1 VTTTGGGERRQT
13 PLAREL
19 AREIAATGSISI
31 HGYMERCLCDPQ
43 HGYYTTRSGIGQD
56 GDFTTAPEISQV
68 FGELIGLWCAVVWQ
82 QMGAP
87 ARVNLVEL
95 GPGRGALIADALRAA
110 RILPGFLDA
119 IDLHL
124 CEINPAFRDLQADK
138 LKKLDPPIEANWHD
152 AWPSHR
158 SQPTIVIAN
167 EFLDTVPGSQWTQDP
182 VGEWQEIRIGLDDKG
197 SLAFIQEHGQP
208 PFHDDP
214 ALPPL
219 PEIGAVFT
227 HTNFKKLAGQLSVQS
242 VDAPLA
248 ALFIDYGHT
257 STAWGDTLQA
267 VRGHQIE
274 EPLCSPGE
282 ADLSLAIDFAAFKRA
297 VERAGLS
304 TDGPIMQAEFLGQ
317 LGITERASKLMAANP
332 ARANEIETAIL
343 RLMSSPGMGNRFQ
356 AVGVRSQ
363 TLGALPGFATSSA

>member
-1 VTTTGGGERRQT
+1 MTTTGEGSRRWT
-13 PLAREL
+13 PLALQL
-19 AREIAATGSISI
+19 AREIEATGSISI
-31 HGYMERCLCDPQ
+31 HDYMQRCLCDPQ
-43 HGYYTTRSGIGQD
+43 HGYYTTRSGIGSD

-87 ARVNLVEL
+87 AHINLVEL

-119 IDLHL
+119 IELHL
-124 CEINPAFRDLQADK
+124 CEINPAFQALQADK
-138 LKKLDPPIEANWHD
+138 LKSLDSPIDARWHD
-152 AWPSHR
+152 AWPNLG

-167 EFLDTVPGSQWTQDP
+167 EFLDTIPGSQWAQDV
-182 VGEWQEIRIGLDDKG
+182 VGEWQEIRVGLDGDG
-197 SLAFIQEHGQP
+197 GLNFIREYGQP
-208 PFHDDP
+208 PFHGDL
-214 ALPPL
+214 ALPPP
-219 PEIGAVFT
+219 PETGVAFT
-227 HTNFKKLAGQLSVQS
+227 YANFAELSDQLAEQS

-257 STAWGDTLQA
+257 ATAWGDTLQA
-267 VRGHQIE
+267 VRGHHIE

-282 ADLSLAIDFAAFKRA
+282 ADLSLAVDFAAFKRTI
-297 VERAGLS
+297 ESAGLNA
-304 TDGPIMQAEFLGQ
+304 DGPIMQAEFLGQ

-332 ARANEIETAIL
+332 ARANDIETAIL

-356 AVGVRSQ
+356 AVGVRSPG
-363 TLGALPGFATSSA
+363 LDALPGFASSGA